1 MDIKT
6 LLLLIFFFQLITLVF
21 FGFNVIFS
29 NFKNKLITYYTLGR
43 ISLTIS
49 ASLAIFVPN
58 LTYIWISLIS
68 FFAFTGMTFELFC
81 LMNVN
86 REPNIKSLI
95 RIQSYTLICSLLYFI
110 FSTNMVIKLLITS
123 LFFASIFGYFVYNVI
138 KSNILSKIKLLINII
153 GIAFVIS
160 NIVRALYSVTTSN
173 NIDLTSTLVVN
184 QIWLILLLIITATF
198 PTSFLLIIN
207 EEESLKLKQINS
219 IKDKFFKII
228 ARDLREPIAQM
239 ITATEVLERN
249 FKDFN
254 EENMYK
260 ILNIIRS
267 SSERGL
273 NLLENLLNWAQS
285 QTNSIEFNPEMIDV
299 TNIIDENINLLQR
312 KANEKNIEI
321 VKMKWTSEMIKADKN
336 MLTIVIK
343 NLLSKAIKNANPG
356 GQVNIKTQIKNEVY
370 EFSVQDN
377 GVEINHKSIKDLFMA
392 ESLHVGIGTNEE
404 KGTGIGLV
412 LCKEFIKK
420 HNGDIWVTTKE
431 GLGNTFTFTIP
442 SK

>member
-29 NFKNKLITYYTLGR
+29 SFKNKLITYYTLGR
-43 ISLTIS
+43 IFFTIS
-49 ASLAIFVPN
+49 ASLATLMSNPN
-58 LTYIWISLIS
+58 SIWISLIA

-123 LFFASIFGYFVYNVI
+123 LFFASIFGYFVYRI
-138 KSNILSKIKLLINII
+138 FKSKINSKIKLLINVI

-173 NIDLTSTLVVN
+173 NIDLTSALLVN

-254 EENMYK
+254 EENMDK
-260 ILNIIRS
+260 ILNIVRS

-273 NLLENLLNWAQS
+273 NLLENLLSWAQS

-299 TNIIDENINLLQR
+299 TNIINENINLLQR

-336 MLTIVIK
+336 MLTLVIK
-343 NLLSKAIKNANPG
+343 NLLSNAIKNANPG
-356 GQVNIKTQIKNEVY
+356 GQVNIKNQIKNEVY
-370 EFSVQDN
+370 EFSIQDN
-377 GVEINHKSIKDLFMA
+377 GVQINHKTVKDLFNT
-392 ESLHVGIGTNEE
+392 ESLYVGIGTNEE

-412 LCKEFIKK
+412 LCKEFIQK

>member
-6 LLLLIFFFQLITLVF
+6 LFLLIYFFQLITLLF
-21 FGFNVIFS
+21 FGFFVIFS
-29 NFKNKLITYYTLGR
+29 SFKNKLITYYTLGR
-43 ISLTIS
+43 IFFTLS

-58 LTYIWISLIS
+58 PTYIWISLIT
-68 FFAFTGMTFELFC
+68 FFAFSGMTFELFC
-81 LMNVN
+81 IININ
-86 REPNIKSLI
+86 REPSIKSLI
-95 RIQSYTLICSLLYFI
+95 GIQSYTLICSLLYFI

-173 NIDLTSTLVVN
+173 NIDLTSALLVN

-254 EENMYK
+254 EENMDK
-260 ILNIIRS
+260 ILNIVRS

-273 NLLENLLNWAQS
+273 NLLENLLSWAQS

-299 TNIIDENINLLQR
+299 TNIINENINLLQR

-336 MLTIVIK
+336 MLTLVIK
-343 NLLSKAIKNANPG
+343 NLLSNAIKNANPG
-356 GQVNIKTQIKNEVY
+356 GQVNIKNQIKNEVY

-377 GVEINHKSIKDLFMA
+377 GVQINHKTVKDLFNT
-392 ESLHVGIGTNEE
+392 ESLYVGIGTNEE

-412 LCKEFIKK
+412 LCKEFIQK

>member
-6 LLLLIFFFQLITLVF
+6 LFLLIYFFQLITLLF
-21 FGFNVIFS
+21 FGFYVIS
-29 NFKNKLITYYTLGR
+29 SSFKNKLITYYTIGR
-43 ISLTIS
+43 IFLTLS
-49 ASLAIFVPN
+49 ASFVIFRPN
-58 LTYIWISLIS
+58 ETPTWISLIS

-81 LMNVN
+81 IININ
-86 REPNIKSLI
+86 REPNIKSLL
-95 RIQSYTLICSLLYFI
+95 RIQSYTLVCSLLYFI
-110 FSTNMVIKLLITS
+110 FATNILIKLLITS
-123 LFFASIFGYFVYNVI
+123 LFFASIFGYFVYRI
-138 KSNILSKIKLLINII
+138 FKSNIHSKIKLLINVI
-153 GIAFVIS
+153 GITFVIS
-160 NIVRALYSVTTSN
+160 NIVRGLFSVLTSN
-173 NIDLTSTLVVN
+173 NIDITSTLVVN

-207 EEESLKLKQINS
+207 EEESLKLNQINS

-254 EENMYK
+254 EENMVQ
-260 ILNIIRS
+260 ILNIIKS

-273 NLLENLLNWAQS
+273 ILLENLLSWAQS

-299 TNIIDENINLLQR
+299 TNIINENINLLQR
-312 KANEKNIEI
+312 KANEKNIEF

-336 MLTIVIK
+336 MLTLVIK
-343 NLLSKAIKNANPG
+343 NLLSNAIKNANPG
-356 GQVNIKTQIKNEVY
+356 GQVNIKNQIKNEVY

-377 GVEINHKSIKDLFMA
+377 GVQINHKSVKDLFNT
-392 ESLHVGIGTNEE
+392 ESLYVGIGTNEE

-412 LCKEFIKK
+412 LCKEFIQK
-420 HNGDIWVTTKE
+420 HNGDIRVTSKE
-431 GLGNTFTFTIP
+431 GQGNTFTFTIP
-442 SK
+442 RK

>member
-6 LLLLIFFFQLITLVF
+6 LFLLIYFLQLITLLF
-21 FGFNVIFS
+21 FGFYVIS
-29 NFKNKLITYYTLGR
+29 SSFKNKLITYYTIGR
-43 ISLTIS
+43 IFLTLS
-49 ASLAIFVPN
+49 ASFVIFRPN
-58 LTYIWISLIS
+58 ETSTWISLIS

-81 LMNVN
+81 IININ
-86 REPNIKSLI
+86 REPNIKSLL
-95 RIQSYTLICSLLYFI
+95 RIQSYTLVCSLLYFI
-110 FSTNMVIKLLITS
+110 FSTNILIKLLITS
-123 LFFASIFGYFVYNVI
+123 LFFASIFGYFVYRI
-138 KSNILSKIKLLINII
+138 FKSNINSKIKLLINVI

-160 NIVRALYSVTTSN
+160 NIVRGLFSVLTSN
-173 NIDLTSTLVVN
+173 NIDITSTLVVN

-207 EEESLKLKQINS
+207 EEESLKLNQINS

-254 EENMYK
+254 EENMVQ
-260 ILNIIRS
+260 ILNIIKS

-273 NLLENLLNWAQS
+273 ILLENLLSWAQS

-299 TNIIDENINLLQR
+299 NSIINENINLLQGE
-312 KANEKNIEI
+312 ANEKNIEI
-321 VKMKWTSEMIKADKN
+321 LKMKWTSEKIKADKN

-343 NLLSKAIKNANPG
+343 NLLSNAIKNANPG
-356 GQVNIKTQIKNEVY
+356 GQINIKTQIKNEVY
-370 EFSVQDN
+370 EFSIQEHGN
-377 GVEINHKSIKDLFMA
+377 GINNKIIKDLFKGD
-392 ESLHVGIGTNEE
+392 SLHVGIGINEE

-412 LCKEFIKK
+412 LCKEFINK
-420 HNGDIWVTTKE
+420 HNGDIWVTSKE
-431 GLGNTFTFTIP
+431 GLGSTFTFTIP
-442 SK
+442 RK

>member
-6 LLLLIFFFQLITLVF
+6 LFLLIYFFQLITLLF
-21 FGFNVIFS
+21 FGFFVIFS
-29 NFKNKLITYYTLGR
+29 SFKNKLITYYTLGR
-43 ISLTIS
+43 IFFTLS

-58 LTYIWISLIS
+58 PTYIWISLIT
-68 FFAFTGMTFELFC
+68 FFAFSGMTFELFC
-81 LMNVN
+81 IININ
-86 REPNIKSLI
+86 REPSIKSLI
-95 RIQSYTLICSLLYFI
+95 GIQSYTLICSLLYFI

-123 LFFASIFGYFVYNVI
+123 FFFASIFGYFVYRI
-138 KSNILSKIKLLINII
+138 FKSKINSKIKLLINVI
-153 GIAFVIS
+153 GITFVIS
-160 NIVRALYSVTTSN
+160 NIVRGLFSV
-173 NIDLTSTLVVN
+173 LTSTNIDITSALLVN

-254 EENMYK
+254 EENMDK
-260 ILNIIRS
+260 ILNIVRS

-273 NLLENLLNWAQS
+273 NLLENLLSWAQS

-299 TNIIDENINLLQR
+299 TNIINENINLLQR

-336 MLTIVIK
+336 MLTLVIK
-343 NLLSKAIKNANPG
+343 NLLSNAIKNANPG
-356 GQVNIKTQIKNEVY
+356 GQVNIKNQIKNEVY

-377 GVEINHKSIKDLFMA
+377 GVQISHKTVKDLFNT
-392 ESLHVGIGTNEE
+392 ESLYVGIGTNEE

-412 LCKEFIKK
+412 LCKEFIQK
-420 HNGDIWVTTKE
+420 HNGDIWITTKE

>member
-95 RIQSYTLICSLLYFI
+95 RIQSYTLIYSLLYFI

-173 NIDLTSTLVVN
+173 NIDLTSALLVN

-273 NLLENLLNWAQS
+273 NLLENLLSWAQS

-299 TNIIDENINLLQR
+299 TNIINENINLLQR

-336 MLTIVIK
+336 MFTIVIK
-343 NLLSKAIKNANPG
+343 NLLSNAIKNANPG
-356 GQVNIKTQIKNEVY
+356 GQVNIKNQIKNEVY

-377 GVEINHKSIKDLFMA
+377 GVQINHKSVKDLFNT
-392 ESLHVGIGTNEE
+392 ESLYVGIGTNEE

-412 LCKEFIKK
+412 LCKEFIQK

-431 GLGNTFTFTIP
+431 GLGNTITFTIP
-442 SK
+442 RK

>member
-6 LLLLIFFFQLITLVF
+6 LFLLIYFFQLITLLF
-21 FGFNVIFS
+21 FGFFVIFS
-29 NFKNKLITYYTLGR
+29 SFKNKLITYYTLGR
-43 ISLTIS
+43 IFFTLS

-58 LTYIWISLIS
+58 PTYIWISLIS
-68 FFAFTGMTFELFC
+68 FFAFSGMTFELFC
-81 LMNVN
+81 IININ
-86 REPNIKSLI
+86 REPSIKSMI
-95 RIQSYTLICSLLYFI
+95 GIQSYTLICSLLYFI

-123 LFFASIFGYFVYNVI
+123 FFFASIFGYFVYRI
-138 KSNILSKIKLLINII
+138 FKSKINSKIKLLINVI
-153 GIAFVIS
+153 GITFVIS
-160 NIVRALYSVTTSN
+160 NIVRGLFSV
-173 NIDLTSTLVVN
+173 LTSTNIDITSALLVN

-254 EENMYK
+254 EENMDK

-273 NLLENLLNWAQS
+273 NLLENLLSWAQS

-299 TNIIDENINLLQR
+299 TNIINENINLLQR

-336 MLTIVIK
+336 MLTLVIK
-343 NLLSKAIKNANPG
+343 NLLSNAIKNANPG
-356 GQVNIKTQIKNEVY
+356 GQVNIKNQIKNEVY
-370 EFSVQDN
+370 EFSVQDD
-377 GVEINHKSIKDLFMA
+377 GVQINHKSIKNLFQT
-392 ESLHVGIGTNEE
+392 ESLYVGIGTNEE

-412 LCKEFIKK
+412 LCKEFIQK

>member
-95 RIQSYTLICSLLYFI
+95 GIQSYTLICSLLYFI

-173 NIDLTSTLVVN
+173 NIDLTSALVVN

-228 ARDLREPIAQM
+228 ARDLREPIAKM